1 MSSFEEFT
9 VALLLSISTSLD
21 NFGERLLCMESTTHA
36 ENMVLTAV
44 GASYGLSFRDVLLQA
59 NLLISAANAGTTL

>member
-9 VALLLSISTSLD
+9 VALLLSISKSLD
-21 NFGERLLCMESTTHA
+21 NFGERLLCMESVTYA